1 MDRAFVPVL
10 KEHGLYDVPLSNS
23 QTQSHIGRNREK
35 NMEEKIY
42 KFTVH
47 MQEET
52 EKYNLGWFGKIY
64 DVDEYVCTFNV
75 PENNLQK
82 AKYELLGLKTVVHW
96 DYEEAA

>member
-1 MDRAFVPVL
+1 
-10 KEHGLYDVPLSNS
+10 
-23 QTQSHIGRNREK
+23 
-35 NMEEKIY
+35 
-42 KFTVH
+42 